1 MRKEDLFE
9 NINEIDEKYIKIAD
23 TYNPKKKSTI
33 WIKCMSVDYST
44 VRDFHKIER
53 MIEIITRSPHNRVLL
68 RCNQFQSVLLGW
80 SNDLSNAL
88 SSFVSFI

>member
-33 WIKCMSVDYST
+33 WIKYFCP
-44 VRDFHKIER
+44 K
-53 MIEIITRSPHNRVLL
+53 
-68 RCNQFQSVLLGW
+68 
-80 SNDLSNAL
+80 
-88 SSFVSFI
+88 